1 LTAPLW
7 WRALWTR
14 QMLLCVLT
22 GFASGLPLYFLI
34 NLVPAWLRD
43 HGVDLAAIGLFSLV
57 QFPYTWKF
65 VWAPLLD
72 RYQLPLLG
80 RRRGWMLLSQ
90 LLLLAVMASFALTT
104 PPMNLQTVAIMTV
117 CVAFFSASQ
126 DIVLDAY
133 RREILREE
141 EFGLGNA
148 IHVNAFRI
156 SGLVPGA
163 LALFLA
169 DHLPWDTVFLIV
181 AGFMLVGVFLTVW
194 APEPVH
200 LAKPPARLQQAVI
213 EPFREF
219 FQRNGVGSALAILAF
234 MCLYKLGDSMAV
246 ALATPFYMDMGYSK
260 TEIGIVAK
268 NATLWPAVIG
278 GMLGG
283 IWMLKLGI
291 NRALWWFGLAQ
302 LSSILLFAVFASL
315 PPEQR
320 TLYWLGAVITWE
332 YLAIGCGTA
341 AFTAFIIRLA
351 NPAFVATQ
359 IALLTALA
367 LIPRVFVSAT
377 TGYLVEA
384 IGWTNFYLLCAL
396 VALPG
401 MLLLFKVAPWN
412 SEAPSIPVAKTEQ

>member
-1 LTAPLW
+1 
-7 WRALWTR
+7 
-14 QMLLCVLT
+14 MLYCVLT

-34 NLVPAWLRD
+34 NLIPAWLRD

-72 RYQLPLLG
+72 RFQLPLLG

-90 LLLLAVMASFALTT
+90 LLLLATMAAFAWTT
-104 PPMNLQTVAIMTV
+104 PPMSLQTVAIMTV

-133 RREILREE
+133 RREILQET

-148 IHVNAFRI
+148 IHVNAFRL

-163 LALFLA
+163 LALILA
-169 DHLPWDTVFLIV
+169 DHLPWESVFLIV
-181 AGFMLVGVFLTVW
+181 AAFMLVGVLLTLW

-200 LAKPPARLQQAVI
+200 LARAPMQLRAAVI

-219 FQRNGVGSALAILAF
+219 FQRKGVASALTILAF
-234 MCLYKLGDSMAV
+234 MCLYKLGDSLAV

-302 LSSILLFAVFASL
+302 VSSILLFALFSAL

-320 TLYWLGAVITWE
+320 NLYWLAGVITWE

-341 AFTAFIIRLA
+341 AFTAFIFRQA

-359 IALLTALA
+359 LALLTALA
-367 LIPRVFVSAT
+367 LIPRVFISASA
-377 TGYLVEA
+377 GYLVEA
-384 IGWTNFYLLCAL
+384 MGWTQFYLVCAV

-401 MLLLFKVAPWN
+401 MLLLFKVAPWHGEG
-412 SEAPSIPVAKTEQ
+412 SKSTAESSR